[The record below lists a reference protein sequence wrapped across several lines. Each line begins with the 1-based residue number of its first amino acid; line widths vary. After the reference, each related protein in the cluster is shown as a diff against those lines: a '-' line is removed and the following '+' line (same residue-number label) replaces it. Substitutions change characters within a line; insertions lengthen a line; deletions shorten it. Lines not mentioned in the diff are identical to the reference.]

1 MTDVAVGHDVHA
13 EHAPAPPPT
22 GLRRLLAPGW
32 LRAIWM
38 SALFFGIGAGI
49 TVLIRW
55 LETWHRI
62 WPGSVIVTVELAA
75 VPKKSAL
82 IQIARS
88 QPGASSR
95 RKPVG
100 GGAGACSACTSCPT
114 ATSVTRSL
122 PRGTSRARRAAR
134 RAAC

>member
-1 MTDVAVGHDVHA
+1 MTDVAVGHNVHA

-49 TVLIRW
+49 TVLVRW
-55 LETWHRI
+55 LETWHPI

-75 VPKKSAL
+75 VPFGFLAGIGGFDYWARYASGAPTL
-82 IQIARS
+82 PEDHSGHGARS
-88 QPGASSR
+88 W
-95 RKPVG
+95 KD
-100 GGAGACSACTSCPT
+100 
-114 ATSVTRSL
+114 
-122 PRGTSRARRAAR
+122 
-134 RAAC
+134 